1 MMLLSR
7 YYSSFIFQSFDCLFS
22 KKKLPFLIF
31 SIHFIS
37 FDWISRTV
45 MHTTVGKL
53 HYFMIVRSIFISSL
67 FIVAAF
73 YACTASQC
81 VAHKSGNGFE
91 TVGLL
96 LVLPFL
102 LLYELDAVAFFL
114 YCPNPF
120 FPLLFRSIA
129 LVVMNFKMNETEW
142 RKNTLT
148 YTHSTWIYAPC
159 TICWNW
165 YFERKRRRRGSR
177 RRREKRLPCY

>member
-22 KKKLPFLIF
+22 RKKLPFLLF

-102 LLYELDAVAFFL
+102 LLYELDAVAFFV

-148 YTHSTWIYAPC
+148 YTHSTWLYAPC
-159 TICWNW
+159 TICW
-165 YFERKRRRRGSR
+165 KRRRRGRR